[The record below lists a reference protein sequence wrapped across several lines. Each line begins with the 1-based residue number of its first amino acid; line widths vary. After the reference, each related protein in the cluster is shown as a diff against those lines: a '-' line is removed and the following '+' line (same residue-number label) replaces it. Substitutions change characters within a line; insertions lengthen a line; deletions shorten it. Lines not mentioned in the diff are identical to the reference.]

1 MYSLK
6 KVMDFIYTCKLLKQV
21 GLEYGLDIEE
31 AMSILLGDLKSNN
44 YQYQADIFSDI
55 LDGLEV

>member
-1 MYSLK
+1 
-6 KVMDFIYTCKLLKQV
+6 MDFIYTCKLLKQV
-21 GLEYGLDIEE
+21 GLEHGLDIEE
-31 AMSILLGDLKSNN
+31 AMSIILGDLKSNN